1 MHNFPKP
8 LSAPTSFGI
17 TNYCCDK
24 RLVWTLLIILLF
36 GNTIFA
42 GEQQFAH
49 LGDLKLENGGVI
61 KDCSIGYRTFGKRNA
76 DGSNIV
82 VIPMWAGGKTEQLH
96 LEPSDTGKLV
106 DTNKYYVIAIDPLS
120 NGVSSSPSNSKL
132 QPRMKFPQYTMR
144 DLINAEHELLVR
156 TLGVVHVRAIIGA
169 SMGAMQTFQWMVS
182 YPDFADRA
190 VPIVGSPQL
199 APYDLVQWQTQIDA
213 ITVDAGWMS
222 GEYKESPA
230 RTAEYEFGAIL
241 LTTPAEFNRKMTREK
256 VLEEIRKARDNT
268 AFDANNKIRQVQAML
283 SIDVTEKFG
292 GSWEK
297 AAAAV
302 KAKTF
307 VIVAKYDHVVT
318 PMPALKL
325 AELLQART
333 MILDGDCGHLEPS
346 CQSDKVNAAVA
357 EFLD

>member
-1 MHNFPKP
+1 MTNF
-8 LSAPTSFGI
+8 GM
-17 TNYCCDK
+17 TNYCCHK
-24 RLVWTLLIILLF
+24 QLIWTLLLVILF
-36 GNTIFA
+36 GSDAFA

-49 LGDLKLENGGVI
+49 LGDIALENGGMI
-61 KDCSIGYRTFGKRNA
+61 KDCVIGYRTFGKRNA

-82 VIPMWAGGKTEQLH
+82 VVPMWAGGKTEQLH
-96 LEPSDTGKLV
+96 LEPNDSGKLV
-106 DTNKYYVIAIDPLS
+106 DTSKYYVIAIDPLS

-132 QPRMKFPQYTMR
+132 QPRMKFPQYSMR
-144 DLINAEHELLVR
+144 DLINVEHDVLVR
-156 TLGVVHVRAIIGA
+156 ALGITHVRAIIGA
-169 SMGAMQTFQWMVS
+169 SMGGMQTFQWMVS
-182 YPDFADRA
+182 YPGFADEA
-190 VPIVGSPQL
+190 SPIVGSPQL
-199 APYDLVQWQTQIDA
+199 APYDLLHWQTQIDA
-213 ITVDAGWMS
+213 ITVDPAWKN
-222 GEYKESPA
+222 GEYEQSPA

-256 VLEEIRKARDNT
+256 VLEEIKKAKDNT
-268 AFDANNKIRQVQAML
+268 AFDANNKIRQVQAMM
-283 SIDVTEKFG
+283 SIDVPEKFG

-333 MILDGDCGHLEPS
+333 MILEGDCGHLEPS
-346 CQSDKVNAAVA
+346 CQSDKVNTAVA
-357 EFLD
+357 EFLN